1 MPRELM
7 SDAELKRRK
16 KIQGRI
22 SQTTSTLGLTGVG
35 IGSAA
40 LIAGKK
46 PGALRAVQ
54 RKVPAA
60 RKLTPEKLKDA
71 GLYTSLAS
79 GGIGG
84 VGGYNFAAYTNAESR
99 KRQPVRKSVAPDM
112 DGTYGE
118 EGFAKAWE
126 PQARN
131 FDAESKRHNRAR
143 NYELAGAGGTIALAG
158 GTLKRA
164 STARKLKGK
173 SEVAQVQA
181 WRAGRDMK
189 AAPRGGQKVKAA
201 QNLKRVS
208 TDAEGLTR
216 AAGRAKRS
224 TGRLAAATLIAGGAT
239 AGVAAGRRSKSWQ

>member
-164 STARKLKGK
+164 ADTKKAQ
-173 SEVAQVQA
+173 VAQRGAQA
-181 WRAGRDMK
+181 RAGLALRDMK
-189 AAPRGGQKVKAA
+189 AAPRGGARINAA
-201 QNLKRVS
+201 RKMHS
-208 TDAEGLTR
+208 ITDEAERLGR
-216 AAGRAKRS
+216 SAAKAKRS
-224 TGRLAAATLIAGGAT
+224 TGRLAAATIGVGGLT